1 MKPLSC
7 LAFALA
13 SILTAAGAAYPQASV
28 APNAARGVWID
39 ISEKVLNGLAA
50 EDKKIGYP
58 GKTAGIAVDRVTG
71 DVLMIVPD
79 QGIWKSI
86 DRGETFARIDGG
98 KIGGR
103 CETGFALN
111 FDPNGKR
118 LACFM
123 LDGPSA
129 YTLDGGKTWAAM
141 QGNGR
146 GWDAGSVDWSA
157 EKPADI
163 FALRHESGGEIYTSG
178 NMGKSWQFQ
187 GKAFASVGI
196 FDANTFVATKEK
208 EKGILRSTDGGKTW
222 NKVSDLQ
229 PAGRDIRIFQGI
241 AYWASAQG
249 LLASSDKGKTWAVL
263 GKPVDCSYGP
273 YFGKDPR
280 PSNKMGTGSEPVG
293 ACSGEPGGREVPV
306 PILLDGLKHIVVVG
320 KKGFFETTDAG
331 QTWDQVAPLPPQFAV
346 AMPGWFLNFG
356 WDPNAD
362 IFYASTMGKPAYRY
376 QR

>member
-1 MKPLSC
+1 MDCVPKARNMKPLSC
-7 LAFALA
+7 LAFA
-13 SILTAAGAAYPQASV
+13 SILTLATAAFPQEKI
-28 APNAARGVWID
+28 APKAARGAWID
-39 ISEKVLNGLAA
+39 ISEKVLDGLAA
-50 EDKKIGYP
+50 EQKKIGYP

-71 DVLMIVPD
+71 DVFMVVPD
-79 QGIWKSI
+79 QGIWRST
-86 DRGETFARIDGG
+86 DRGETFARVDGG

-103 CETGFALN
+103 CETGFSLN
-111 FDPNGKR
+111 FDPNGRR

-129 YTLDGGKTWAAM
+129 YTRDGGKTWAAM

-146 GWDAGSVDWSA
+146 GWDAGSVDWSV
-157 EKPADI
+157 EEPADI

-178 NMGKSWQFQ
+178 SMGKSWQFQ

-196 FDANTFVATKEK
+196 FDAKTFVATREK

-222 NKVSDLQ
+222 HKVSDLQ
-229 PAGRDIRIFQGI
+229 PTGRDIRIYRGI

-249 LLASSDKGKTWAVL
+249 LLATTDKGKTWTVL

-273 YFGKDPR
+273 YFGKDQ
-280 PSNKMGTGSEPVG
+280 
-293 ACSGEPGGREVPV
+293 
-306 PILLDGLKHIVVVG
+306 KHIVVVG
-320 KKGFFETTDAG
+320 KKGFFETTDGG
-331 QTWDQVAPLPPQFAV
+331 QTWGQVAPLPPQFAV

-356 WDPNAD
+356 WDPNAK
-362 IFYASTMGKPAYRY
+362 IFYASCMGKPAYKY